1 MSGWAMLI
9 RANAVGTQTYEINR
23 NLLLDDGPRA
33 DSVPNLEILT
43 GDVAGAGHASAT
55 GRFDEEQV
63 FYLRSRG
70 ISEEE
75 ARRLVVLGFFADVLD
90 GIDVPM
96 IPRRG
101 DARRGG
107 GTRLPAR
114 GSVMADVSVRL
125 ADLRDR
131 QPRRVVIDGVQV
143 ALVRVGDEV
152 FAVNDVCSPR

>member
-1 MSGWAMLI
+1 M
-9 RANAVGTQTYEINR
+9 R
-23 NLLLDDGPRA
+23 P
-33 DSVPNLEILT
+33 
-43 GDVAGAGHASAT
+43 AGST
-55 GRFDEEQV
+55 RQV

-90 GIDVPM
+90 GIDVRPD
-96 IPRRG
+96 PRRG

-152 FAVNDVCSPR
+152 FAVNDVCSTLSVPVRGVRCTIECWLHGSRFDLRTGDPSGPPAFEPSNLSRSD